1 MKLGIILE
9 GKIPPDSRTPITP
22 AHCAHVREHFPVD
35 IVVQRSP
42 SRSYTDAEYEA
53 AGVPL
58 TGDLSD
64 CDAIMGVKEVPVH
77 LLIPEK
83 TYLFF
88 SHTIKKQPHN
98 RRLLQA
104 VLEKRIRLI
113 DYELLTDDR
122 GHRLVAFGRFAGMVG
137 AHNALYAWGRR
148 TGRFSLP
155 RMKDCRDYAEAKAIY
170 RQTDFPPAKIV
181 VTGSGRVASGTCE
194 VLLDMGVQQVSPED
208 FLQNSYP
215 RPVFTQLSSAHYAA
229 RADGQPFAPQNFY
242 DHPDEFVSAFLP
254 YAHKADIFI
263 NCIFYD
269 QRAPM
274 FFTSDDMKRPDF
286 KIQVLADV
294 SCDIAPQASVPTTL
308 RASTIE
314 YPVYGYDPVAQAET
328 QPYEDG
334 VVDVMAVDNLPNE
347 MPRDASQAFGEQ
359 FIAHILPELLLPH
372 SPVIER
378 ATIADKGHLTPHFR
392 YLQDYVEGA

>member
-9 GKIPPDSRTPITP
+9 GKIPPDSRTPMTP
-22 AHCAHVREHFPVD
+22 AQCAHVREHFPVD

-42 SRSYTDAEYEA
+42 SRSFTDAEYEA

-58 TGDLSD
+58 AQDLSD

-83 TYLFF
+83 TFLFF
-88 SHTIKKQPHN
+88 SHTIKKQPYN

-104 VLEKRIRLI
+104 VLEKRIRLV

-122 GHRLVAFGRFAGMVG
+122 GRRLVAFGRFAGMVG
-137 AHNALYAWGRR
+137 AHNALYAFGRR

-181 VTGSGRVASGTCE
+181 VTGSGRVASGACE

-208 FLQNSYP
+208 FLQHSYP
-215 RPVFTQLSSAHYAA
+215 GPVFAQLRSAHYAA
-229 RADGQPFAPQNFY
+229 RADGQPFAPQKFY
-242 DHPDEFVSAFLP
+242 DHPEEFVSAFLP
-254 YAHKADIFI
+254 YARKADIFI

-274 FFTSDDMKRPDF
+274 FFSSDDMKRPDF
-286 KIQVLADV
+286 KIQVVADV

-392 YLQDYVEGA
+392 YLQDYVEGE